1 MYLSKSDYL
10 IGLDCVKALWLR
22 KNRKEIV
29 PEYDDATLATFD
41 IGNQVQDLARDFYPD
56 GVMVEA
62 ESWDVDNGS
71 EITKKLSEKHNVLF
85 EAFAKLPNGCFCRID
100 ILVKNGDAWDMIE
113 IKSASSVK
121 DYYIDDLAF
130 QKYVFENAGYP
141 VKRCKVL
148 HLNNKYIRHGELD
161 IKQLFAED
169 DVTEAVLQK
178 KSEVEMYVK
187 GMLSYQTM
195 PEEPEIPLHSSCSDC
210 PFYGYCGRDV
220 PSYSIFD
227 LLRADKADAFYNS
240 THSCD
245 IKDLPLEYCTTDKQ
259 LIDRDCFLTDRIH
272 VEPEKVKE
280 WLNSLEYPLY
290 YLDYET
296 VMPAIPL
303 FDDTSP
309 YSQVPF
315 QFSLHIQ
322 KTPGGPLEHIEFL
335 HQERS
340 DPRRN
345 LAEALVKSCGKKGS
359 VVVYNQQFEKSRNK
373 ELADLFPDLRDDILA
388 INERVIDQL
397 IPFRN
402 RYLYSPKQKSSASI
416 KYVLPA
422 FSDLSY
428 KGMNIANGG
437 DAMSKYLAFMEGK
450 LTPEESEQMFTDLL
464 KYCGQDTYAMVLL
477 MDVLYKYADKDYN

>member
-10 IGLDCVKALWLR
+10 MGLDCVKALWLK
-22 KNRKEIV
+22 KNRKELI
-29 PEYDDATLATFD
+29 PEYDEATLATFE
-41 IGNQVQDLARDFYPD
+41 IGNQVQDLARDFYPN
-56 GVMVEA
+56 GVMVDA
-62 ESWDVDNGS
+62 ESWDVENGS
-71 EITKKLSEKHNVLF
+71 KITKELSEKHDVLL
-85 EAFAKLPNGCFCRID
+85 EAFAKLPDGCFCRID
-100 ILVKNGDAWDMIE
+100 ILVKNGDAWDLIE

-148 HLNNKYIRHGELD
+148 HLNSDYVRHGALD
-161 IKQLFAED
+161 VKQLFAED
-169 DVTEAVLQK
+169 DVTDAVSQK

-195 PEEPEIPLHSSCSDC
+195 KDEPKISLHASCSDC
-210 PFYGYCGRDV
+210 PFYHYCGKDV
-220 PSYSIFD
+220 PEYSIFD
-227 LLRADKADAFYNS
+227 LLNTNKANEFYN
-240 THSCD
+240 TTNSCD

-259 LIDRDCFLTDRIH
+259 LIDRDCFLNDKIH
-272 VEPEKVKE
+272 VEKE
-280 WLNSLEYPLY
+280 NIKKWLNSLEYPLY

-296 VMPAIPL
+296 VMPSVPL
-303 FDDTSP
+303 FDNTSP

-322 KTPGGPLEHIEFL
+322 KTPGGELEHLEFL
-335 HQERS
+335 HQKRS
-340 DPRRN
+340 DPRRA
-345 LAEALVKSCGKKGS
+345 LAEALVKGCGKKGS
-359 VVVYNQQFEKSRNK
+359 VVVYNQQFEKTRNK
-373 ELADLFPDLRDDILA
+373 ELAALFPDLSTDILA
-388 INERVIDQL
+388 INERVVDQL

-402 RYLYSPKQKSSASI
+402 RYLYSPKQNSSASI

-450 LTPEESEQMFTDLL
+450 QTPEESKQMFADLL

-477 MDVLYKYADKDYN
+477 MDVLYKWADEN

>member
-10 IGLDCVKALWLR
+10 MGLDCVKALWLK
-22 KNRKEIV
+22 KNRKELM
-29 PEYDDATLATFD
+29 PEYDEATSATFE
-41 IGNQVQDLARDFYPD
+41 IGNQVQDLARDFYP
-56 GVMVEA
+56 GGIMVEA
-62 ESWDVDNGS
+62 ESWDVENGS
-71 EITKKLSEKHNVLF
+71 KLTKELSQKHGTLY

-100 ILVKNGDAWDMIE
+100 VLVKNGESWDMIE
-113 IKSASSVK
+113 IKSASGVK

-141 VKRCKVL
+141 IKRCKVL
-148 HLNNKYIRHGELD
+148 HLNNKYVRHGELD

-169 DVTEAVLQK
+169 DVTEEVLQK
-178 KSEVEMYVK
+178 GSEVEMYIK

-195 PEEPEIPLHSSCSDC
+195 QDEPKISLHASCSDC
-210 PFYGYCGRDV
+210 PFYHYCGKDV
-220 PSYSIFD
+220 PEYSIFD
-227 LLRADKADAFYNS
+227 LLNTNKANEFYN
-240 THSCD
+240 TTNSCD

-259 LIDRDCFLTDRIH
+259 LIDRDCFLTDKIH
-272 VEPEKVKE
+272 VEKENIKE

-303 FDDTSP
+303 FDNTSP

-322 KTPGGPLEHIEFL
+322 KTPGGSLEHVEFL

-340 DPRRN
+340 DPRRA
-345 LAEALVKSCGKKGS
+345 LAEALVKGCGKKGS
-359 VVVYNQQFEKSRNK
+359 VVVYNQQFEKTRNK
-373 ELADLFPDLRDDILA
+373 ELADLFPDLSADILA
-388 INERVIDQL
+388 INERVVDQL

-402 RYLYSPKQKSSASI
+402 RYLYSPKQNSSASI

-437 DAMSKYLAFMEGK
+437 DAMTKYLAFLNGTQSE
-450 LTPEESEQMFTDLL
+450 EESKQMFADLL

-477 MDVLYKYADKDYN
+477 MDVLYKYANTK